1 LPALGAGA
9 TTFVI
14 KPIKEAV
21 MKRTV
26 ILTVS
31 LLALAAL
38 AVAAPAVQAKGG
50 PGKRIALKSSGAFPG
65 ASGKAKF
72 QNEGQREL
80 EIEVEHV
87 RRLAGKRVSFF
98 VNSTKVGSARVNGLG
113 AAQVNRRGASFPAI
127 NAGTRIK
134 VKTAAGKLIVS
145 GRF

>member
-1 LPALGAGA
+1 
-9 TTFVI
+9 
-14 KPIKEAV
+14 

-38 AVAAPAVQAKGG
+38 AVAAPAVQAKND
-50 PGKRIALKSSGAFPG
+50 PGMRIALKSSAAYPG

-72 QNEGQREL
+72 QNRDQREL
-80 EIEVEHV
+80 EIEVQHV
-87 RRLAGKRVSFF
+87 RALAGKRVNFF

-113 AAQVNRRGASFPAI
+113 AAQLNRRGASFPAI
-127 NAGTRIK
+127 NTGTQVK
-134 VKTAAGKLIVS
+134 VKTAAGKLVVS

>member
-1 LPALGAGA
+1 
-9 TTFVI
+9 
-14 KPIKEAV
+14 

-26 ILTVS
+26 ILSVS

-38 AVAAPAVQAKGG
+38 AVAAPAVQAKND
-50 PGKRIALKSSGAFPG
+50 PGTRIALKSAGAFPG

-72 QNEGQREL
+72 QNRDQREL

-87 RRLAGKRVSFF
+87 RRLAGKRVNFY

-113 AAQVNRRGASFPAI
+113 AAQINRRGASFPSVG
-127 NAGTRIK
+127 AGTRIK

-145 GRF
+145 GSF

>member
-1 LPALGAGA
+1 MH
-9 TTFVI
+9 
-14 KPIKEAV
+14 ERRR
-21 MKRTV
+21 RTRSAIV
-26 ILTVS
+26 TI
-31 LLALAAL
+31 LALAAL

-50 PGKRIALKSSGAFPG
+50 PGTRIALKSSGAFPG

-145 GRF
+145 GQF

>member
-1 LPALGAGA
+1 
-9 TTFVI
+9 
-14 KPIKEAV
+14 

-38 AVAAPAVQAKGG
+38 AVAAPAVQAKND
-50 PGKRIALKSSGAFPG
+50 PGQRIALKSSASFAG
-65 ASGKAKF
+65 ASGSAKF
-72 QNEGQREL
+72 QNRDQREL

-98 VNSTKVGSARVNGLG
+98 VNAKKVGSARINGLG
-113 AAQVNRRGASFPAI
+113 AAQLNRRGAGFPAI
-127 NAGTRIK
+127 GTGTQVK

>member
-1 LPALGAGA
+1 
-9 TTFVI
+9 
-14 KPIKEAV
+14 

-50 PGKRIALKSSGAFPG
+50 PGTRIALHASGAFPG
-65 ASGKAKF
+65 ASGKAKL

-80 EIEVEHV
+80 EIEVEHA
-87 RRLAGKRVSFF
+87 RRLAGRNVSFY
-98 VNSTKVGSARVNGLG
+98 VNNTKVGTARVNRFG
-113 AAQVNRRGASFPAI
+113 AAQVNRRGAGFPAI

-134 VKTAAGKLIVS
+134 VKTAAGRLVVS
-145 GRF
+145 GQF

>member
-1 LPALGAGA
+1 
-9 TTFVI
+9 
-14 KPIKEAV
+14 

-50 PGKRIALKSSGAFPG
+50 PGTRIALKSSGAFPG

-113 AAQVNRRGASFPAI
+113 TAQVNRRGASFPAI

>member
-1 LPALGAGA
+1 
-9 TTFVI
+9 
-14 KPIKEAV
+14 

-38 AVAAPAVQAKGG
+38 AVAAPAVQAKGD
-50 PGKRIALKSSGAFPG
+50 PGTRISLKPSGAFPG

-72 QNEGQREL
+72 QNQGQREL

-87 RRLAGKRVSFF
+87 RRLAGRRVTFF
-98 VNSTKVGSARVNGLG
+98 VNSTKVGSARVNRFG

-127 NAGTRIK
+127 TAGTRIK
-134 VKTAAGKLIVS
+134 VKTAVGRLIVS
-145 GRF
+145 GQF